1 MNRADRALI
10 IIIGLFCGGG
20 PRHSPTKVKY
30 FTRLITHTL
39 GGCGQIVKYYL
50 NAYLAYPYFI
60 PTRDTCTV
68 QGCTTTLYGFRPRIH
83 GRGGSARQFFLF
95 INDELS
101 HITPRRSRVVVLSEG
116 FVSWQRKSV
125 SSVFPPEYSKYTIKA
140 VNSITKL
147 STTTSSTAR
156 HFIFVCLAVCDN
168 PCYSHTVSCTSLAGA
183 VLPIYIYV
191 LYTYS
196 VRPARN
202 PMHHAPTPRKAPLA
216 CAQGKSGTD
225 ASSQII
231 GSQRARGQ
239 LRTAPRTP
247 PPPPSHPAPGSESSR

>member
-1 MNRADRALI
+1 M
-10 IIIGLFCGGG
+10 
-20 PRHSPTKVKY
+20 
-30 FTRLITHTL
+30 
-39 GGCGQIVKYYL
+39 
-50 NAYLAYPYFI
+50 
-60 PTRDTCTV
+60 
-68 QGCTTTLYGFRPRIH
+68 
-83 GRGGSARQFFLF
+83 
-95 INDELS
+95 
-101 HITPRRSRVVVLSEG
+101 
-116 FVSWQRKSV
+116 SWQRKSV

-183 VLPIYIYV
+183 VLPIYICV

-216 CAQGKSGTD
+216 CAH
-225 ASSQII
+225 
-231 GSQRARGQ
+231 RARAAQMRAVKSSAPNGREGSSEQLLERLLLRHPIQHLGQ
-239 LRTAPRTP
+239 NRLVNQARRGGRTCGRHGRSGGGGGDFGRRARSDLGFLGLPMVGPT
-247 PPPPSHPAPGSESSR
+247 AIQ